1 MQVLEYFH
9 QQKKQRGV
17 DEALLRLYEP
27 IIWRAFKVGT
37 GHDPSVFVCLEFVHC
52 QGMSNSTGY
61 YTFDLSDSRIGFKN
75 YLFSLEKGYIIVSFD
90 SGKGSIFFQNH

>member
-1 MQVLEYFH
+1 MHFIGCYFCVQVLEYFH

-37 GHDPSVFVCLEFVHC
+37 GHTEPVADQCLTYLVCYWEAVGHSTLILLGSLTLE
-52 QGMSNSTGY
+52 Q
-61 YTFDLSDSRIGFKN
+61 GFKII
-75 YLFSLEKGYIIVSFD
+75 LKLSLGKREK
-90 SGKGSIFFQNH
+90 

>member
-37 GHDPSVFVCLEFVHC
+37 GHNMYMY
-52 QGMSNSTGY
+52 MS
-61 YTFDLSDSRIGFKN
+61 
-75 YLFSLEKGYIIVSFD
+75 LFSV
-90 SGKGSIFFQNH
+90 SIFSGTVKG